1 MLLYTMYI
9 EPSVLDANGIHS
21 ILTVL
26 DRVAKRLFFS

>member
-9 EPSVLDANGIHS
+9 EPSVLDANGIYN
-21 ILTVL
+21 ILTFL